1 VSVLRGIEQRIESL
15 VEGIF
20 GRAFRSHVQPVELA
34 RKLVKEMDDHRS
46 VSVSRTYAPNEYAV
60 YLAPRDREQ
69 FRAYESS
76 LLVELGDYL
85 AEHARREGYV
95 LLSAPKVTMHED
107 SDLAV
112 GEFGIATRLVQPP
125 AGTRPASLE
134 PSDVPSAPAERGDTR
149 VLQAPEPPLPPP
161 TPAPKATPV
170 VMLDGVSYPLA
181 RDVTTIGRAKDCDI
195 AIDDSS
201 VSRRH
206 AELRVDGD
214 AVWIVDLDSTNGT
227 EVNGRPIER
236 ARLEHGDRVVLGQTE
251 ARFERR

>member
-1 VSVLRGIEQRIESL
+1 VGVLRGIEQRIESL

-46 VSVSRTYAPNEYAV
+46 VSVSRTYVPNEYAV
-60 YLAPRDREQ
+60 YLSPRDREQ

-95 LLSAPKVTMHED
+95 LLSPPRITMHED
-107 SDLAV
+107 DDLAV

-125 AGTRPASLE
+125 ATA
-134 PSDVPSAPAERGDTR
+134 VPTAVHPIPQGFEERGETR
-149 VLQAPEPPLPPP
+149 VFRAPEPPPTPPP
-161 TPAPKATPV
+161 LPQAPVLT
-170 VMLDGVSYPLA
+170 LDGVAHTLS
-181 RDVTTIGRAKDCDI
+181 RSVTTVGRAKDCDI
-195 AIDDSS
+195 PIDDSS

-206 AELRVDGD
+206 AELRLDGD
-214 AVWIVDLDSTNGT
+214 AVWLIDLDSTNGT

-236 ARLEHGDRVVLGQTE
+236 VRLEHGDRVVLGQTE

>member
-1 VSVLRGIEQRIESL
+1 VGVLRGIEQRIESL

-46 VSVSRTYAPNEYAV
+46 VSVSRTYVPNEYAV
-60 YLAPRDREQ
+60 YLSPRDREQ

-85 AEHARREGYV
+85 TEHARREGYV
-95 LLSAPKVTMHED
+95 LLSAPRVTMHED
-107 SDLAV
+107 ADLAV

-125 AGTRPASLE
+125 AGSAPPSSQAADVRP
-134 PSDVPSAPAERGDTR
+134 APAERGDTR
-149 VLQAPEPPLPPP
+149 VLQAPQPPPP
-161 TPAPKATPV
+161 TPAPAPQTTPILL
-170 VMLDGVSYPLA
+170 LDGVSYPLA

-206 AELRVDGD
+206 AELRLDGS
-214 AVWIVDLDSTNGT
+214 AVWILDLDSTNGT